1 MKICQVTAP
10 KNGPLVV
17 QNVELKTKKNKIPS
31 TLCFFLF
38 IEYSYNLSR
47 VSCVSGCCFSVWIYI
62 CFSPISFGSGGKERE
77 LHLGIRNVI

>member
-17 QNVELKTKKNKIPS
+17 QNVELKTKKNKIPI

-38 IEYSYNLSR
+38 IEYS
-47 VSCVSGCCFSVWIYI
+47 
-62 CFSPISFGSGGKERE
+62 
-77 LHLGIRNVI
+77 